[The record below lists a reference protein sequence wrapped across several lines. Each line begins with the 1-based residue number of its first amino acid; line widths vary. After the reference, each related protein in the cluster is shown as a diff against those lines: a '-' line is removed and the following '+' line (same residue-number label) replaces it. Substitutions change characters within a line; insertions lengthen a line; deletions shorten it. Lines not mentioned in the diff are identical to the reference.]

1 MENLDQIVKAINTVG
16 FPIAAFAAMF
26 WYMVIESREM
36 RRVVD
41 NNTNTLSRLLEHV
54 AKDGE

>member
-1 MENLDQIVKAINTVG
+1 MENLDQIVKAISTVG

-26 WYMVIESREM
+26 WYMVTEGREM
-36 RRVVD
+36 RRVVE
-41 NNTNTLSRLLEHV
+41 NNTQTLTRLLEHV